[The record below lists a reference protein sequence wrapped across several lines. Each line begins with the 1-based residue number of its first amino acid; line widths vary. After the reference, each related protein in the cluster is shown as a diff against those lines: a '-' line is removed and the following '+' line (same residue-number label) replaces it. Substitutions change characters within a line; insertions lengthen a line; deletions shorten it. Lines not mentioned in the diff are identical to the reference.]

1 MGADMSDYF
10 NYGLFETSWW
20 TYATLQQRI
29 RRELR
34 QLVNAAAA
42 ANGGGGGGG
51 GAAGGVG
58 SGANSG
64 QLGKRARDEWQ
75 G

>member
-42 ANGGGGGGG
+42 ASGGSSAAGGGGGGG
-51 GAAGGVG
+51 GAIG

-64 QLGKRARDEWQ
+64 QLGKRAREP
-75 G
+75 